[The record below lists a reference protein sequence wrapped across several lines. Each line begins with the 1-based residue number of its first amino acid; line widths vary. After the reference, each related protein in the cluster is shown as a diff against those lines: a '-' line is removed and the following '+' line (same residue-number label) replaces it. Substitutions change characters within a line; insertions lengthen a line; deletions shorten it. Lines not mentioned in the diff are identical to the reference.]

1 MRVRPCV
8 PAAELHCC
16 TFQGTVCK
24 IKMFAL
30 FFVFVL
36 MYYLCEKYYK
46 PITVQYY
53 IAHGVSWVRR
63 LIVLDLEMYSLSRT
77 YSYVGHLLY
86 HLLKEFR
93 KTC

>member
-16 TFQGTVCK
+16 TSQGTVCK

-53 IAHGVSWVRR
+53 MALCYFVPRPSLLYLQTKVLSEWNSLVCRG
-63 LIVLDLEMYSLSRT
+63 LTVLD
-77 YSYVGHLLY
+77 
-86 HLLKEFR
+86 
-93 KTC
+93 